1 MYWDLFM
8 IFIGVGLVSFGGGYA
23 VIPVIQKEI
32 TEKGLLTAAEFQQ
45 TVALAG
51 MAPGSIATNAAT
63 LIGYQTAGYAGAVVS
78 TAGIILPSLV
88 VIVML
93 SAFFYRMRGNPWVKS
108 SLYGLRP
115 VTTGLIVYAAI
126 HFGYPDE
133 GDRVLSGLIPTLLI
147 CGACLFLLLKYKLH
161 PLLILLVA
169 GAAGIVLF

>member
-1 MYWDLFM
+1 M
-8 IFIGVGLVSFGGGYA
+8 GLVHNVHKCRPRVLWRRLCGNPGHSEGGNG
-23 VIPVIQKEI
+23 
-32 TEKGLLTAAEFQQ
+32 KGLLTAAEFQQ

-63 LIGYQTAGYAGAVVS
+63 LIGYQSAGYIGAAVS

-88 VIVML
+88 VIVLL
-93 SAFFYRMRGNPWVKS
+93 SALFYRMRSNPWVQS

-133 GDRVLSGLIPTLLI
+133 GKGSYR
-147 CGACLFLLLKYKLH
+147 A
-161 PLLILLVA
+161 
-169 GAAGIVLF
+169 